1 MSIFVRENTIDQLQ
15 EHLISLGHDASG
27 PATSGFISWHSVTT
41 LGPSYN
47 TDGDTPLHL
56 AASHSYT
63 EVVELLCPQFP
74 SMINRANKE
83 GATPLH
89 LACRAHPPP
98 SALACTQSLKVSSKP
113 PEDSS
118 TVEALLNHDADVHAV
133 DNDGNG
139 CLHYASTWGNLKA
152 VRALIKAG
160 ADPLQRN
167 RQGWTPQYYSIT
179 VQAEVYYKNLVAE
192 WEKRKAEEAIRM
204 KERRGKGG
212 GGLRLVKDEENDHGG
227 LSDGHEARA
236 RAASLESF
244 ASSAT
249 DDELHVSLRRNDT
262 WK

>member
-1 MSIFVRENTIDQLQ
+1 L
-15 EHLISLGHDASG
+15 
-27 PATSGFISWHSVTT
+27 ISWHSITT

-56 AASHSYT
+56 AASHSQT
-63 EVVELLCPQFP
+63 EIVELLCSQFP
-74 SMINRANKE
+74 RTISHANKE

-98 SALACTQSLKVSSKP
+98 SALISTEPVKVSSKP

-118 TVEALLNHDADVHAV
+118 TVEALLTHDADVHAM
-133 DNDGNG
+133 DDIGNS

-152 VRALIKAG
+152 VRALIQAG

-167 RQGWTPQYYSIT
+167 NQGWTPQYYSIT
-179 VQAEVYYKNLVAE
+179 VQAEVYYRNLIAE
-192 WEKRKAEEAIRM
+192 WEKRKAEEVIRM

-212 GGLRLVKDEENDHGG
+212 GGLRLVQDEDNDQVR
-227 LSDGHEARA
+227 LSDGEEARA
-236 RAASLESF
+236 RAESMESV

-249 DDELHVSLRRNDT
+249 GDELHVSLRRNDT